1 VGVQH
6 PWYFLTMP
14 KQPEGKL
21 VAKIKRMIADRGGRC
36 FKIHGSDEGFQEI
49 GIPDLLVCYQ
59 GKFLGLEVKQPG
71 AKLRPRQEI
80 VLRQIEASGGIA
92 AVVTSVLEASK
103 ALDQAIPLEVAAWI
117 GGFFDGEGS
126 IVIYQERYP
135 RVTITQKDDEP
146 LLWMHQT
153 LGLGRVVYRSGET
166 RAGNSRAPYLS
177 IQKREEV
184 IRFLDLIDPHVRL
197 HHRRLKLEAARDAL
211 SHTQSIASSR

>member
-1 VGVQH
+1 
-6 PWYFLTMP
+6 MP

-21 VAKIKRMIADRGGRC
+21 VASIKKLIAGRGGRC
-36 FKIHGSDEGFQEI
+36 FKIHGNDDGFQEI

-59 GKFLGLEVKQPG
+59 GKFLGMEVKLPG
-71 AKLRPRQEI
+71 EKLRPRQAL
-80 VLRQIEASGGIA
+80 VLRQIGAAGGIA
-92 AVVTSVLEASK
+92 VVVTSVLEASK

-135 RVTITQKDDEP
+135 RVTITQKDPTP
-146 LLWMHQT
+146 LQWIHET
-153 LGLGRVVYRSGET
+153 LGLGRVVHRSDST
-166 RAGNSRAPYLS
+166 RAGNPRSSYLS

-197 HHRRLKLEAARDAL
+197 RHRRLKLVAARRAL
-211 SHTQSIASSR
+211 SRTSSIATSK